1 MPRNITDAQKRVR
14 DFHKSDALAQTN
26 QIKYDC
32 FFMHGTEN
40 IKKTIFSRSKIRN
53 KKRGQLF
60 LDFILFFNIAV
71 EKFGKKVIWSS
82 WSSRKRFL

>member
-1 MPRNITDAQKRVR
+1 MPRNTTDAQKCAR

-40 IKKTIFSRSKIRN
+40 IKKLFSQDLKLETKN
-53 KKRGQLF
+53 AGT
-60 LDFILFFNIAV
+60 FF
-71 EKFGKKVIWSS
+71 
-82 WSSRKRFL
+82 

>member
-1 MPRNITDAQKRVR
+1 MYMPRNITDAQKCVR

-32 FFMHGTEN
+32 FLCMAQKTH
-40 IKKTIFSRSKIRN
+40 KKTIFSRSKIRN
-53 KKRGQLF
+53 KKRGHVF

-71 EKFGKKVIWSS
+71 EKFGTKVIWPS
-82 WSSRKRFL
+82 

>member
-1 MPRNITDAQKRVR
+1 MPRNITDAQKRVP

-40 IKKTIFSRSKIRN
+40 IKKLFSLDLKLETKN
-53 KKRGQLF
+53 ADTFF

-82 WSSRKRFL
+82 WSSRKRFF